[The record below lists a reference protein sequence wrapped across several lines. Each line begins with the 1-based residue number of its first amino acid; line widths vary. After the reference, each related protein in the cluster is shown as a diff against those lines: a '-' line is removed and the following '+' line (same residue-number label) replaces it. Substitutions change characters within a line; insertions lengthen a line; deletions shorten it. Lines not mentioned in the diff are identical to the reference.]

1 MDDSILILII
11 WLLGLPSAGIFVATS
26 GYGKSFKIKHIPLTI
41 LIAIFPLFAIATIGI
56 GLISLGVWLYFKF
69 QEKFPNI
76 YDRINNFLNKDLIK

>member
-1 MDDSILILII
+1 M
-11 WLLGLPSAGIFVATS
+11 ATS

-41 LIAIFPLFAIATIGI
+41 LIAIIPLFAIATIGL